1 MTEIDKFEFLVLGS
15 GEAGKYLAWTMAN
28 AGHRTA
34 VVERRWIGGSCP
46 NIACMPSKNV
56 IWSAK
61 VASLSGRG
69 PEFGLASASTVD
81 MAAVRWRKRK
91 MVEDMVNVHLD
102 RYKLESNVE
111 LIMGE
116 GRFVGPK
123 RLEVKTNDGTV
134 RLVEGDR
141 VFLNVG
147 THAAI
152 PDIPGLRDANP
163 MTHIEALE
171 LDRIPDHLIV
181 LGGGY
186 IGLELSQAM
195 RRFGSRVTVIQRGG
209 QIASRED
216 SDVGQALLQ
225 LFQEEG
231 VEVLLNTH
239 VVDVAGTSGMEV
251 NVTVQTSEKKMT
263 LRASD
268 LLVATGRIPN
278 TDGIGLELAGVEL
291 DARGYVKVNEELQT
305 TASGVWALGECAG
318 SPQFTHVSFDDFRVV
333 RDTLAGKKRTTKNR
347 LVPFCMFTDPE
358 LARVGINEKEARSRG
373 LAYRLCK
380 LPMTANL
387 RARTLSETRG
397 FMKALIAKES
407 DQILGFTM
415 FGVEAGEVISVA
427 QTAMLGEMP
436 YTVMRDAIYTHP
448 TIVEGLNVLF
458 RAPPV

>member
-15 GEAGKYLAWTMAN
+15 GEAGKYLAWTMAK
-28 AGHRTA
+28 AGQRTA

-46 NIACMPSKNV
+46 NIACLPSKNV

-69 PEFGLASASTVD
+69 PEFGLPSASTVD
-81 MAAVRWRKRK
+81 MAAVRRRKRK
-91 MVEDMVNVHLD
+91 MVEGLVNVHLD
-102 RYKLESNVE
+102 RYKQSNVQ

-163 MTHIEALE
+163 LTHIEALE

-231 VEVLLNTH
+231 IEVLLNTH

-318 SPQFTHVSFDDFRVV
+318 SPQFTHVAFDDFRVV

-358 LARVGINEKEARSRG
+358 LARVGLNEKEARSRG

-415 FGVEAGEVISVA
+415 FGLEAGEVIAVA

-448 TIVEGLNVLF
+448 TIAEGLNVLF
-458 RAPPV
+458 AAPPA

>member
-15 GEAGKYLAWTMAN
+15 GEAGKYLAWTMAK
-28 AGHRTA
+28 AGQRTA

-46 NIACMPSKNV
+46 NIACLPSKNV

-69 PEFGLASASTVD
+69 PEFGLPSASTVD
-81 MAAVRWRKRK
+81 MAAVRRRKRK
-91 MVEDMVNVHLD
+91 MVEGLVNVHLD
-102 RYKLESNVE
+102 RYKQSNVQ

-163 MTHIEALE
+163 LTHIEALE

-195 RRFGSRVTVIQRGG
+195 RRFGSRVTVIQRGE

-231 VEVLLNTH
+231 VEVLLNTR

-358 LARVGINEKEARSRG
+358 LARVGLNEKEARSRG

-415 FGVEAGEVISVA
+415 FGLEAGEVIAVA

-448 TIVEGLNVLF
+448 TIAEGLNVLF
-458 RAPPV
+458 AAPPA

>member
-15 GEAGKYLAWTMAN
+15 GEAGKYLAWTMAE

-46 NIACMPSKNV
+46 NIACLPSKDV

-69 PEFGLASASTVD
+69 PEFGLPSASTVD
-81 MAAVRWRKRK
+81 MAAVRRRKRK

-102 RYKLESNVE
+102 HYKQSNVQ

-163 MTHIEALE
+163 LTHIEALE

-251 NVTVQTSEKKMT
+251 KVTVQTSEKKMN

-278 TDGIGLELAGVEL
+278 TDGIGLELTGVEL

-358 LARVGINEKEARSRG
+358 LARVGLNEKEARSRG
-373 LAYRLCK
+373 LAFRLCK

-397 FMKALIAKES
+397 FMKALIAKDS

-448 TIVEGLNVLF
+448 TIAEGLNVLF
-458 RAPPV
+458 RAPPA

>member
-15 GEAGKYLAWTMAN
+15 GEAGKYLAWTMAK

-46 NIACMPSKNV
+46 NIACLPSKNV

-69 PEFGLASASTVD
+69 PEFGLPSASTVD
-81 MAAVRWRKRK
+81 MAAVRRRKRK
-91 MVEDMVNVHLD
+91 MVEGLVNVHLD
-102 RYKLESNVE
+102 RYKQSNVQ

-163 MTHIEALE
+163 LTHIEALE

-231 VEVLLNTH
+231 VEVLLNTQ
-239 VVDVAGTSGMEV
+239 VVDVAGTSGREV

-333 RDTLAGKKRTTKNR
+333 RDTLTGKKRTTKNR

-358 LARVGINEKEARSRG
+358 LARVGLNEKEARSRG

-415 FGVEAGEVISVA
+415 FGVEAGEVIAVA

-448 TIVEGLNVLF
+448 TIAEGLNVLF
-458 RAPPV
+458 AAPPA

>member
-15 GEAGKYLAWTMAN
+15 GEAGKYLAWTMAK

-69 PEFGLASASTVD
+69 PEFGLPSASTVD

-91 MVEDMVNVHLD
+91 MVEDMMNVHLQ
-102 RYKLESNVE
+102 RYKLESNVQ

-123 RLEVKTNDGTV
+123 RLEVKTNEGTV

-268 LLVATGRIPN
+268 LLVAIGRIPN
-278 TDGIGLELAGVEL
+278 THGIGLELAGVEL

-358 LARVGINEKEARSRG
+358 LARVGLNEKEARSRG

-448 TIVEGLNVLF
+448 TIAEGLNVLF

>member
-15 GEAGKYLAWTMAN
+15 GEAGKYLAWTMAK

-46 NIACMPSKNV
+46 NIACLPSKDV

-69 PEFGLASASTVD
+69 PEFGLPSASTVD
-81 MAAVRWRKRK
+81 MAAVRRRKRK

-102 RYKLESNVE
+102 RYKQSNVQ

-163 MTHIEALE
+163 LTHIEALE

-278 TDGIGLELAGVEL
+278 TDGIGLELTGVEL

-358 LARVGINEKEARSRG
+358 LARVGLNEKEARSRG

-415 FGVEAGEVISVA
+415 FGIEAGEVISVA

-448 TIVEGLNVLF
+448 TIAEGLNVLF
-458 RAPPV
+458 RAPPA

>member
-1 MTEIDKFEFLVLGS
+1 MTEKDKFEFLVLGS
-15 GEAGKYLAWTMAN
+15 GEAGKYLAWTMAK
-28 AGHRTA
+28 AGQRTA

-46 NIACMPSKNV
+46 NIDCLPSKNV

-69 PEFGLASASTVD
+69 PEFGLPSASTVD
-81 MAAVRWRKRK
+81 MAAIRRRKRK
-91 MVEDMVNVHLD
+91 MVEGLVNVHLD
-102 RYKLESNVE
+102 RYKQSNVQ

-163 MTHIEALE
+163 LTHIEALE

-239 VVDVAGTSGMEV
+239 VVDVAGTSGIEV
-251 NVTVQTSEKKMT
+251 NVTVQTPEKKMT

-278 TDGIGLELAGVEL
+278 TDGIGLELTGVEL

-358 LARVGINEKEARSRG
+358 LARVGLNEKEARSRG
-373 LAYRLCK
+373 LAYGLCK

-415 FGVEAGEVISVA
+415 FGLEAGEVIAVA

-448 TIVEGLNVLF
+448 TITEGLNVLF
-458 RAPPV
+458 AAPPA

>member
-1 MTEIDKFEFLVLGS
+1 
-15 GEAGKYLAWTMAN
+15 MAK

-46 NIACMPSKNV
+46 NIACLPSKDV

-69 PEFGLASASTVD
+69 PEFGLQSASTVD
-81 MAAVRWRKRK
+81 MAAVRRRKRK

-102 RYKLESNVE
+102 RYKQSNVQ
-111 LIMGE
+111 LILGE

-163 MTHIEALE
+163 LTHIEALE

-305 TASGVWALGECAG
+305 TASDVWALGECAG

-358 LARVGINEKEARSRG
+358 LARVGLNEKEARSRG

-415 FGVEAGEVISVA
+415 FGVEAGEVIAVA

-436 YTVMRDAIYTHP
+436 YTVMRDAIYAHP
-448 TIVEGLNVLF
+448 TIAEGLNVLF
-458 RAPPV
+458 RAPPA

>member
-69 PEFGLASASTVD
+69 PEFGLPPASTVD
-81 MAAVRWRKRK
+81 MAAVRRRKLK

-102 RYKLESNVE
+102 RYKQSNVQ

-163 MTHIEALE
+163 LTHIEALE

-231 VEVLLNTH
+231 VEVLLNTQ
-239 VVDVAGTSGMEV
+239 VLDVAGTSGMEV

-263 LRASD
+263 LRARS
-268 LLVATGRIPN
+268 VSRYR
-278 TDGIGLELAGVEL
+278 TDSQYRWDRL
-291 DARGYVKVNEELQT
+291 
-305 TASGVWALGECAG
+305 
-318 SPQFTHVSFDDFRVV
+318 
-333 RDTLAGKKRTTKNR
+333 RTS
-347 LVPFCMFTDPE
+347 
-358 LARVGINEKEARSRG
+358 RSR
-373 LAYRLCK
+373 A
-380 LPMTANL
+380 
-387 RARTLSETRG
+387 
-397 FMKALIAKES
+397 
-407 DQILGFTM
+407 
-415 FGVEAGEVISVA
+415 
-427 QTAMLGEMP
+427 
-436 YTVMRDAIYTHP
+436 
-448 TIVEGLNVLF
+448 
-458 RAPPV
+458 

>member
-15 GEAGKYLAWTMAN
+15 GEAGKYLAWTMAK

-46 NIACMPSKNV
+46 NIACLPSKNV

-69 PEFGLASASTVD
+69 SEFGLPSASTVD
-81 MAAVRWRKRK
+81 MAAVRRRKRK
-91 MVEDMVNVHLD
+91 MVEGLVNVHLD
-102 RYKLESNVE
+102 RYKQSNVQ

-163 MTHIEALE
+163 LTHIEALE

-251 NVTVQTSEKKMT
+251 NVTVQTSEKKIT

-358 LARVGINEKEARSRG
+358 LARVGLNEKEARSRG
-373 LAYRLCK
+373 LAYRLSK
-380 LPMTANL
+380 LPMIANL

-415 FGVEAGEVISVA
+415 FGLEAGEVIAVA
-427 QTAMLGEMP
+427 QTAMFGEMP

-448 TIVEGLNVLF
+448 TIAEGLNVLF
-458 RAPPV
+458 AAPPA

>member
-15 GEAGKYLAWTMAN
+15 GEAGKYLAWTMAE

-46 NIACMPSKNV
+46 NIACLPSKDV

-61 VASLSGRG
+61 VASLSRRG
-69 PEFGLASASTVD
+69 PEFGLPSASTVD
-81 MAAVRWRKRK
+81 MAAVRRRKRK
-91 MVEDMVNVHLD
+91 MVDEMVNVHLD
-102 RYKLESNVE
+102 RYKQSNVQ

-123 RLEVKTNDGTV
+123 RLEVKKNDGTV

-163 MTHIEALE
+163 LTHIEALE

-239 VVDVAGTSGMEV
+239 VVDVAGTSSMEV
-251 NVTVQTSEKKMT
+251 NVSVQTSEKKMT
-263 LRASD
+263 MRASD

-278 TDGIGLELAGVEL
+278 TDGIGLELTGVEL

-318 SPQFTHVSFDDFRVV
+318 SPHFTHVSFDDFRVV

-358 LARVGINEKEARSRG
+358 LARVGLNEKEARSRG

-448 TIVEGLNVLF
+448 TIAEGLNVLF
-458 RAPPV
+458 RAPPA

>member
-1 MTEIDKFEFLVLGS
+1 
-15 GEAGKYLAWTMAN
+15 
-28 AGHRTA
+28 
-34 VVERRWIGGSCP
+34 
-46 NIACMPSKNV
+46 
-56 IWSAK
+56 
-61 VASLSGRG
+61 
-69 PEFGLASASTVD
+69 
-81 MAAVRWRKRK
+81 
-91 MVEDMVNVHLD
+91 
-102 RYKLESNVE
+102 

-123 RLEVKTNDGTV
+123 RLEV
-134 RLVEGDR
+134 
-141 VFLNVG
+141 FLNVG
-147 THAAI
+147 TQAAI

-163 MTHIEALE
+163 LTHIEALE

-216 SDVGQALLQ
+216 SDVCQALLQ

-278 TDGIGLELAGVEL
+278 TDGIGLELTGVEL

-305 TASGVWALGECAG
+305 TASGVWRWESVPG
-318 SPQFTHVSFDDFRVV
+318 V
-333 RDTLAGKKRTTKNR
+333 RSLRMSRSTTFEWCVILWRERSERQKTAWCRFACLPTRNWLASG
-347 LVPFCMFTDPE
+347 
-358 LARVGINEKEARSRG
+358 
-373 LAYRLCK
+373 
-380 LPMTANL
+380 
-387 RARTLSETRG
+387 
-397 FMKALIAKES
+397 
-407 DQILGFTM
+407 
-415 FGVEAGEVISVA
+415 
-427 QTAMLGEMP
+427 
-436 YTVMRDAIYTHP
+436 
-448 TIVEGLNVLF
+448 
-458 RAPPV
+458 

>member
-15 GEAGKYLAWTMAN
+15 GEAGKYLAWTMAK
-28 AGHRTA
+28 AGQRTA

-46 NIACMPSKNV
+46 NIACLPSKNV

-69 PEFGLASASTVD
+69 PEFGLPSASTVD
-81 MAAVRWRKRK
+81 MAAVRRRKRK
-91 MVEDMVNVHLD
+91 MVEGLVNVHLD
-102 RYKLESNVE
+102 RYKQSNVQ

-163 MTHIEALE
+163 LTHIEALE

-195 RRFGSRVTVIQRGG
+195 RRFGSRVTVIQRGE

-231 VEVLLNTH
+231 IEVLLNTH

-358 LARVGINEKEARSRG
+358 LARVGLNEKEARSRG

-415 FGVEAGEVISVA
+415 FGLEAGEVIAVA

-448 TIVEGLNVLF
+448 TIAEGLNVLF
-458 RAPPV
+458 AAPPA

>member
-1 MTEIDKFEFLVLGS
+1 MLGS
-15 GEAGKYLAWTMAN
+15 GEAGKYLAWTMAK

-69 PEFGLASASTVD
+69 PEFGLPSASTVD

-123 RLEVKTNDGTV
+123 RLEVKTNEGTV

-186 IGLELSQAM
+186 IGLELSQTM

-278 TDGIGLELAGVEL
+278 TDGIGLELTGVEL
-291 DARGYVKVNEELQT
+291 DVRGYVKVNEELQT

-358 LARVGINEKEARSRG
+358 LARVGLNEKEARSRG

-448 TIVEGLNVLF
+448 TIAEGLNVLF

>member
-15 GEAGKYLAWTMAN
+15 GEAGKYLAWTMAK
-28 AGHRTA
+28 AGQRTA

-46 NIACMPSKNV
+46 NIACLPSKNV

-69 PEFGLASASTVD
+69 PEFGLPSASTVD
-81 MAAVRWRKRK
+81 MAAVRRRKRK
-91 MVEDMVNVHLD
+91 MVEGLVNVHLD
-102 RYKLESNVE
+102 RYKQSNVQ

-163 MTHIEALE
+163 LTHIEALE

-231 VEVLLNTH
+231 IEVLLNTH

-358 LARVGINEKEARSRG
+358 LARVGLNEKEARSRG

-415 FGVEAGEVISVA
+415 FGLEAGEVIAVA

-448 TIVEGLNVLF
+448 TIAEGLNVLF
-458 RAPPV
+458 AAAPA

>member
-69 PEFGLASASTVD
+69 PEFGLPSASTVD

-102 RYKLESNVE
+102 RYKLESNVQ

-268 LLVATGRIPN
+268 LLVAIGRIPN

-358 LARVGINEKEARSRG
+358 LARVGLNEKEARSRG

>member
-15 GEAGKYLAWTMAN
+15 GEAGKYLAWTMAK
-28 AGHRTA
+28 AGQRTA

-46 NIACMPSKNV
+46 NIACLPSKNV

-69 PEFGLASASTVD
+69 PEFGLPSASTVD
-81 MAAVRWRKRK
+81 MAAVRRRKRK
-91 MVEDMVNVHLD
+91 MVEGLVNVHLD
-102 RYKLESNVE
+102 RYKQSNVQ

-163 MTHIEALE
+163 LTHIEALE

-231 VEVLLNTH
+231 IEVLLNTH

-268 LLVATGRIPN
+268 LLVAIGRIPN

-358 LARVGINEKEARSRG
+358 LARVGLNEKEARSRG

-415 FGVEAGEVISVA
+415 FGLEAGEVIAVA

-448 TIVEGLNVLF
+448 TIAEGLNVLF
-458 RAPPV
+458 AAPPA

>member
-15 GEAGKYLAWTMAN
+15 GEAGKYLAWTMAK

-46 NIACMPSKNV
+46 NIACLPSKDV

-69 PEFGLASASTVD
+69 PEFGLPSASTVD
-81 MAAVRWRKRK
+81 MAAVRRRKRK
-91 MVEDMVNVHLD
+91 MVEDMVKVHLD
-102 RYKLESNVE
+102 RYKQSNVQ

-163 MTHIEALE
+163 LTHIEALE

-305 TASGVWALGECAG
+305 TASDVWALGECAG

-358 LARVGINEKEARSRG
+358 LARVGLNEKEARSRG

-415 FGVEAGEVISVA
+415 FGVEAGEVIAVA

-436 YTVMRDAIYTHP
+436 YTVMRDAIYAHP
-448 TIVEGLNVLF
+448 TIAEGLNVLF
-458 RAPPV
+458 RAPPA

>member
-1 MTEIDKFEFLVLGS
+1 
-15 GEAGKYLAWTMAN
+15 MAN

-69 PEFGLASASTVD
+69 PEFGLPSASTVD
-81 MAAVRWRKRK
+81 MAAVRRRKLK
-91 MVEDMVNVHLD
+91 MVEDMVNVHMD
-102 RYKLESNVE
+102 RYKQSNVQ

-163 MTHIEALE
+163 LTHIEALE

-333 RDTLAGKKRTTKNR
+333 RDTLAGTKRTTKNR
-347 LVPFCMFTDPE
+347 L
-358 LARVGINEKEARSRG
+358 A
-373 LAYRLCK
+373 
-380 LPMTANL
+380 
-387 RARTLSETRG
+387 LS
-397 FMKALIAKES
+397 I
-407 DQILGFTM
+407 
-415 FGVEAGEVISVA
+415 
-427 QTAMLGEMP
+427 
-436 YTVMRDAIYTHP
+436 
-448 TIVEGLNVLF
+448 F
-458 RAPPV
+458 RRPPS

>member
-1 MTEIDKFEFLVLGS
+1 
-15 GEAGKYLAWTMAN
+15 
-28 AGHRTA
+28 
-34 VVERRWIGGSCP
+34 
-46 NIACMPSKNV
+46 
-56 IWSAK
+56 
-61 VASLSGRG
+61 
-69 PEFGLASASTVD
+69 
-81 MAAVRWRKRK
+81 MAAVRRRKRK

-102 RYKLESNVE
+102 RYKLESNVQ

-116 GRFVGPK
+116 GRFVGSK
-123 RLEVKTNDGTV
+123 RLEVKTNDGTA

-195 RRFGSRVTVIQRGG
+195 RSFGSRVTVIQRGG

-239 VVDVAGTSGMEV
+239 VVDVAGTSGMEIS
-251 NVTVQTSEKKMT
+251 VTVQTSEKKMT

-268 LLVATGRIPN
+268 LLVAIGRIPN

-358 LARVGINEKEARSRG
+358 LARVGLNEKEARSRG

>member
-15 GEAGKYLAWTMAN
+15 GEAGKYLAWTMAK
-28 AGHRTA
+28 AGQRTA

-46 NIACMPSKNV
+46 NIACLPSKNV

-69 PEFGLASASTVD
+69 PEFGLPSASTVD
-81 MAAVRWRKRK
+81 MAAVRRRKRK
-91 MVEDMVNVHLD
+91 MVEGLVNVHLD
-102 RYKLESNVE
+102 RYKQSNVQ

-163 MTHIEALE
+163 LTHIEALE

-239 VVDVAGTSGMEV
+239 VVDVAGTSGIEV
-251 NVTVQTSEKKMT
+251 NVTVQTPEKKMT

-278 TDGIGLELAGVEL
+278 TDGIGLELTGVEL

-358 LARVGINEKEARSRG
+358 LARVGLNEKEARSRG

-415 FGVEAGEVISVA
+415 FGLEAGEVIAVA

-448 TIVEGLNVLF
+448 TIAEGLNVLF
-458 RAPPV
+458 AAPPA

>member
-28 AGHRTA
+28 AGHRNA
-34 VVERRWIGGSCP
+34 VVERRWVGGSCP

-69 PEFGLASASTVD
+69 PEFGLPSASRVD
-81 MAAVRWRKRK
+81 MAAVRRRKRK

-134 RLVEGDR
+134 RLVEGER

-152 PDIPGLRDANP
+152 PDIPGVRDANP

-239 VVDVAGTSGMEV
+239 VVEVAGTSGMEV
-251 NVTVQTSEKKMT
+251 DVTVQTSEKKMT

-268 LLVATGRIPN
+268 LLVAIGRIPN

-358 LARVGINEKEARSRG
+358 LARVGLNEKEARSRG

-448 TIVEGLNVLF
+448 TIAEGLNVLF

>member
-15 GEAGKYLAWTMAN
+15 GEAGKYLAWTMAK
-28 AGHRTA
+28 AGQRTA

-46 NIACMPSKNV
+46 NIACLPSKNV

-69 PEFGLASASTVD
+69 PEFGLPSASTVD
-81 MAAVRWRKRK
+81 MAAVRRRKRK
-91 MVEDMVNVHLD
+91 MVEGLVNVHLD
-102 RYKLESNVE
+102 RYKQSNVQ

-163 MTHIEALE
+163 LTHIEALE

-181 LGGGY
+181 LGAGY

-231 VEVLLNTH
+231 VEVLLNTR

-318 SPQFTHVSFDDFRVV
+318 SPQFTHVAFDDFRVV

-358 LARVGINEKEARSRG
+358 LARVGLNEKEARSRG

-415 FGVEAGEVISVA
+415 FGLEAGEVVAVA

-448 TIVEGLNVLF
+448 TIAEGLNVLF
-458 RAPPV
+458 AAAPA

>member
-15 GEAGKYLAWTMAN
+15 GEAGKYLAWTMAK

-69 PEFGLASASTVD
+69 PEFGLPSASTVD

-102 RYKLESNVE
+102 RYKLESNVQ

-239 VVDVAGTSGMEV
+239 VVDVAGTSGVEV
-251 NVTVQTSEKKMT
+251 NVTVQTPEKKMT

-268 LLVATGRIPN
+268 LLVAIGRIPN
-278 TDGIGLELAGVEL
+278 TDGIGLEVAGVEL

-358 LARVGINEKEARSRG
+358 LARVGLNEKEARSRG

-448 TIVEGLNVLF
+448 TIAEGLNVLF

>member
-15 GEAGKYLAWTMAN
+15 GEAGKYLAWTMAK
-28 AGHRTA
+28 AGQRTA

-46 NIACMPSKNV
+46 NIACLPSKNV

-69 PEFGLASASTVD
+69 PEFGLPSASTVD
-81 MAAVRWRKRK
+81 MAAVRRRKRK
-91 MVEDMVNVHLD
+91 MVEGLVNVHLD
-102 RYKLESNVE
+102 RYKQSNVQ

-163 MTHIEALE
+163 LTHIEALE

-231 VEVLLNTH
+231 IEVLLNTH

-358 LARVGINEKEARSRG
+358 LARVGLNEKEARSRG

-415 FGVEAGEVISVA
+415 FGLEAGEVVAVA

-448 TIVEGLNVLF
+448 TIAEGLNVLF
-458 RAPPV
+458 AAAPA

>member
-15 GEAGKYLAWTMAN
+15 GEAGKYLAWTMAK
-28 AGHRTA
+28 AGQRTA

-46 NIACMPSKNV
+46 NIACLPSKNV

-69 PEFGLASASTVD
+69 PEFGLPSASTVD
-81 MAAVRWRKRK
+81 MAAVRRRKRK
-91 MVEDMVNVHLD
+91 MVEGLVNVHLD
-102 RYKLESNVE
+102 RYKQSNVQ

-163 MTHIEALE
+163 LTHIEALE

-195 RRFGSRVTVIQRGG
+195 RRFGSRVTVIQRGE

-231 VEVLLNTH
+231 IEVLLNTH

-358 LARVGINEKEARSRG
+358 LARVGLNEKEARSRG

-415 FGVEAGEVISVA
+415 FGLEAGEVIAVA

-448 TIVEGLNVLF
+448 TIAEGLNVLF
-458 RAPPV
+458 AAAPA

>member
-69 PEFGLASASTVD
+69 PEFGLPSASTVD

-91 MVEDMVNVHLD
+91 VVEDMVNVHLD

-123 RLEVKTNDGTV
+123 RSEVKTNEGTV

-163 MTHIEALE
+163 MTLSEALE

-239 VVDVAGTSGMEV
+239 VADVAGTSGMEV

-268 LLVATGRIPN
+268 LLVAIGRIPN
-278 TDGIGLELAGVEL
+278 TDGIGLELTGVEL

-358 LARVGINEKEARSRG
+358 LARVGLNEKEARSRG

-448 TIVEGLNVLF
+448 TIAEGLNVLF

>member
-1 MTEIDKFEFLVLGS
+1 MTEIDRFEFLVLGS

-69 PEFGLASASTVD
+69 PQLGLPSGSRVD

-123 RLEVKTNDGTV
+123 RLEVKRNDGTV

-163 MTHIEALE
+163 MTHIEALG

-216 SDVGQALLQ
+216 VGQALLQ

-231 VEVLLNTH
+231 IEVLLNTH
-239 VVDVAGTSGMEV
+239 VLDVAGTSGTEI

-263 LRASD
+263 LHASD
-268 LLVATGRIPN
+268 LLVAIGRIPN
-278 TDGIGLELAGVEL
+278 TDGIGLELAGVEI
-291 DARGYVKVNEELQT
+291 DARGYIKVNEELQT

-358 LARVGINEKEARSRG
+358 LARVGLNEKEARSRG

-387 RARTLSETRG
+387 REQTLSETRG
-397 FMKALIAKES
+397 FMKAPIAKES

-448 TIVEGLNVLF
+448 TIAEGLNVLF

>member
-15 GEAGKYLAWTMAN
+15 GEAGKYLAWTMAK
-28 AGHRTA
+28 AGQRTA

-46 NIACMPSKNV
+46 NIACLPSKNV

-69 PEFGLASASTVD
+69 PEFGLPSASTVD
-81 MAAVRWRKRK
+81 MAAVRRRKRK
-91 MVEDMVNVHLD
+91 MVEGLVNVHLD
-102 RYKLESNVE
+102 RYKQSNVQ

-163 MTHIEALE
+163 LTHIEALE

-231 VEVLLNTH
+231 VDVLLNTR

-358 LARVGINEKEARSRG
+358 LARVGLNEKEARSRG

-415 FGVEAGEVISVA
+415 FGLEAGEVIAVA

-448 TIVEGLNVLF
+448 TIAEGLNVLF
-458 RAPPV
+458 AAPPA

>member
-1 MTEIDKFEFLVLGS
+1 
-15 GEAGKYLAWTMAN
+15 
-28 AGHRTA
+28 
-34 VVERRWIGGSCP
+34 
-46 NIACMPSKNV
+46 
-56 IWSAK
+56 
-61 VASLSGRG
+61 
-69 PEFGLASASTVD
+69 

-91 MVEDMVNVHLD
+91 MVEDMVNVHVD

-239 VVDVAGTSGMEV
+239 VADVTGASGMEV

-268 LLVATGRIPN
+268 LLVAIGRIPN
-278 TDGIGLELAGVEL
+278 TQGIGLELAGIEL

-358 LARVGINEKEARSRG
+358 LARVGLNEKEARSRG

-448 TIVEGLNVLF
+448 TIAEGLNVLF
-458 RAPPV
+458 RAPPA

>member
-15 GEAGKYLAWTMAN
+15 GEAGKYLAWTMAK
-28 AGHRTA
+28 AGRRTA

-46 NIACMPSKNV
+46 NIACLPSKNV

-61 VASLSGRG
+61 VASLSERG
-69 PEFGLASASTVD
+69 PEFGLPSASTVD
-81 MAAVRWRKRK
+81 MAAVRGRKRK
-91 MVEDMVNVHLD
+91 MVEGLVNVHLD
-102 RYKLESNVE
+102 RYKQSNVQ

-163 MTHIEALE
+163 LTHIEALE

-195 RRFGSRVTVIQRGG
+195 RRFGSRVTVIQRGE

-231 VEVLLNTH
+231 IEVLLNTH

-318 SPQFTHVSFDDFRVV
+318 SPQFTHVAFDDFRVV

-358 LARVGINEKEARSRG
+358 LARVGLNEKEARSRG

-415 FGVEAGEVISVA
+415 FGLEAGEVIAVA

-448 TIVEGLNVLF
+448 TIAEGLNVLF
-458 RAPPV
+458 AAAPA